1 MVKKRRKIEA
11 DVFLKSAWLYSG
23 SGLGG
28 ALNNNSQV
36 VIENIPNTSET
47 NADHNILKF
56 SYPLIPERKIRISGQ
71 VKFKSF
77 AKDDGFAKINI
88 GSRFGSHGTEHIG
101 FGTEKMDT
109 SKFYDLSLTFKW
121 SDVFKPSE
129 ETVLYDYL
137 DYHMQLESYRGS
149 AIFKNFSVE
158 DLTDTDNDGFTDF
171 SDNCPKTFGTDKG
184 CPLVSSNENFDLQ
197 NAVKIYP
204 NPVSNILNIS
214 FNSDEF
220 KNSVGSIQIVDISG
234 RVLFQGEKV
243 FIQQGEMNI
252 NTVEYPN
259 GTYFLQ
265 LKNDNKSHMFKFIIL
280 K

>member
-1 MVKKRRKIEA
+1 
-11 DVFLKSAWLYSG
+11 L
-23 SGLGG
+23 
-28 ALNNNSQV
+28 
-36 VIENIPNTSET
+36 P
-47 NADHNILKF
+47 
-56 SYPLIPERKIRISGQ
+56 
-71 VKFKSF
+71 
-77 AKDDGFAKINI
+77 KD
-88 GSRFGSHGTEHIG
+88 
-101 FGTEKMDT
+101 
-109 SKFYDLSLTFKW
+109 
-121 SDVFKPSE
+121 
-129 ETVLYDYL
+129 
-137 DYHMQLESYRGS
+137 
-149 AIFKNFSVE
+149 
-158 DLTDTDNDGFTDF
+158 
-171 SDNCPKTFGTDKG
+171 
-184 CPLVSSNENFDLQ
+184 PLVSSNENFDLQ